1 MNQNL
6 VEYKGQIYSNGLTND
21 ERAYLEALNQTQIQD
36 STLPMFKALVGKAIV
51 MSGIKELPSQEE
63 TQLLYD
69 TTQQFFRFLT
79 IGEMGLAFQLN
90 SVGIA
95 WKRVEHYGMFS
106 IQFLSD
112 VLNAYKI
119 HKMQM
124 NLDIDRK
131 KAKLV
136 IGTTTEDS
144 EPADFKAMFESDLER
159 WKENKRVSVLLLAP
173 TMMRKFEEI
182 GAIDPNCWSDDDWKR
197 YRFMA
202 FQKMCEERNL
212 TNYQATKMRNN
223 EKRDFELVV
232 RAEIL
237 RHLYADI
244 MDSHILQQRIK
255 EKL

>member
-1 MNQNL
+1 MSNL
-6 VEYKGQIYSNGLTND
+6 VEYKGQSYSVGLTNN
-21 ERAYLEALNQTQIQD
+21 EIAYLEALNQTQIQD
-36 STLPMFKALVGKAIV
+36 STLPMFKALVAKAIV
-51 MSGIKELPSQEE
+51 MSGIKQLPSQEE

-69 TTQQFFRFLT
+69 TTQQYYRFLT
-79 IGEMGLAFQLN
+79 ISELGLAFQLN
-90 SVGIA
+90 AVGQH
-95 WKRVEHYGMFS
+95 WKRIEHYGIFS

-112 VLNAYKI
+112 VLNAYKVY
-119 HKMQM
+119 KMQL

-136 IGTTTEDS
+136 ITTTSESS
-144 EPADFKAMFESDLER
+144 EPADYKAMFESDLVR
-159 WKENKRVSVLLLAP
+159 WKENNRYSVLLLAP
-173 TMMRKFEEI
+173 SMMRKFEEI
-182 GAIDPNCWSDDDWKR
+182 AAIDPNCWSDDDWKR

-202 FQKMCEERNL
+202 FQKVCEERNL
-212 TNYQATKMRNN
+212 TNYQATKMLSK

-255 EKL
+255 DKL

>member
-6 VEYKGQIYSNGLTND
+6 VEYKGQTYNNGLTVD
-21 ERAYLEALNQTQIQD
+21 EKAYLHALEQTQIQD
-36 STLPMFKALVGKAIV
+36 STLPMFKALIAKGIV
-51 MSGIKELPSQEE
+51 ISGIKELPSVEE

-69 TTQQFFRFLT
+69 TIQQFYRFFT
-79 IGEMGLAFQLN
+79 IGELGLAFQLN
-90 SVGIA
+90 AVGQT
-95 WKRVEHYGMFS
+95 WKRVEHYGLMS

-112 VLNAYKI
+112 VLNSYKVY
-119 HKMQM
+119 KMQM
-124 NLDIDRK
+124 NLDIERK

-136 IGTTTEDS
+136 IGTTMQDD
-144 EPADFKAMFESDLER
+144 EPADYKAMFESDLVR
-159 WKENKRVSVLLLAP
+159 WKENNRYSVLLLAP
-173 TMMRKFEEI
+173 SMMRKFEAI

-202 FQKMCEERNL
+202 FQKVCEERNL
-212 TNYQATKMRNN
+212 TNYQATKMLSK
-223 EKRDFELVV
+223 EKRDFELLV

-244 MDSHILQQRIK
+244 MDSHILQQRII

>member
-1 MNQNL
+1 MSNL
-6 VEYKGQIYSNGLTND
+6 VEYKGQHYNNGLTND
-21 ERAYLEALNQTQIQD
+21 ERAYLEAVNQTKVCD
-36 STLPMFKALVGKAIV
+36 STLPMFKSLIAKGIV
-51 MSGIKELPSQEE
+51 ISGIKQLPSPEE
-63 TQLLYD
+63 TQMLYD
-69 TTQQFFRFLT
+69 SAQQYYRFLT
-79 IGEMGLAFQLN
+79 ISELGLAFQLN
-90 SVGIA
+90 AVGQN
-95 WKRVEHYGMFS
+95 WKRVEHYGIMS

-112 VLNAYKI
+112 VLNAYKVY
-119 HKMQM
+119 KMQL

-136 IGTTTEDS
+136 IATTNESS
-144 EPADFKAMFESDLER
+144 EPADYKAMFESDLQR
-159 WKENKRVSVLLLAP
+159 WKENNRYSVLLLAP
-173 TMMRKFEEI
+173 SMMRKFEEI

-202 FQKMCEERNL
+202 FQKVCEERNL
-212 TNYQATKMRNN
+212 TNYQATKMMSK